1 MHSLSQRKKPSIP
14 QIFRFAKHAQVPEY
28 SPSPSELASGFE
40 LKAIGNVFR
49 TKDKYLCGDIL
60 DNRFFLIGTSS
71 GLDFIDLSLP
81 TEKQTAKRIIESPR
95 FKQIKIVKTRKNDG
109 LLLAICGRNSHLRSY
124 TLYSLKI
131 LIFAQLAKASA
142 TPPSSPTTKHSK
154 RFSNPFFNSRP
165 SHSKRA
171 SLQPTSRRNLSQ
183 NEVNTYNLYHSEFNA
198 SRDRQLSRE
207 QHFIGSWEE
216 MDISYEEDSQDEY
229 MDALT
234 GEDGDEGIVNAT
246 IAKGGEFVE
255 EIINV
260 GSAGKTSVPAGG
272 KTSRMT
278 TVSSHQFDAPSSS
291 HSRLNRVS
299 ISAFPFAPRQTS
311 SPQYAKKPAAEFVK
325 LPHTKLTISFV
336 VSVGMARSYVAA
348 LAKQNIYL
356 FEMSHDEN
364 NANKQQWIH
373 TRTYWLPSTPDY
385 LELAVHGEQLVDII
399 AAFGNEIILIG
410 VEDSRIREVSIAD
423 ELRSSDDEYGESDD
437 TEDSTQIWR
446 TFTQLPFLPSVNPE
460 NVSDT
465 FTIPPSYALASTSPP
480 SFFLH
485 PTTVFDATEAIDL
498 FCSGPL
504 LFFAT
509 FGSRSMIVDAKGRPF
524 STIIF
529 EWSFSPQ
536 SVSFFRG
543 GIGTN
548 DAYVV
553 GFGKDIIEIRSFRTG
568 LVVENVVRGVEVTF
582 LGTGRSEENEVILA
596 CRFEKGIKGV
606 DLYSLKAPTNGW

>member
-1 MHSLSQRKKPSIP
+1 MNSLSQRRKASIP

-28 SPSPSELASGFE
+28 SPSPSELTSGFE

-81 TEKQTAKRIIESPR
+81 TEKQTAKRIIEGPR
-95 FKQIKIVKTRKNDG
+95 FKQIKIVKTRKN
-109 LLLAICGRNSHLRSY
+109 AISGRNSHLRSY

-142 TPPSSPTTKHSK
+142 TPPPTPTPKHSK

-171 SLQPTSRRNLSQ
+171 SLQQTPRRNLPH
-183 NEVNTYNLYHSEFNA
+183 NDVNTYDLHHSEFH
-198 SRDRQLSRE
+198 DRHFFRE
-207 QHFIGSWEE
+207 QQIIGSSEE
-216 MDISYEEDSQDEY
+216 MSIAYEEDSQDEEY
-229 MDALT
+229 MDALM
-234 GEDGDEGIVNAT
+234 GEEDCEGIRVR
-246 IAKGGEFVE
+246 KGVEIVE

-260 GSAGKTSVPAGG
+260 GNAGKMSVSVGV
-272 KTSRMT
+272 KTSMMA
-278 TVSSHQFDAPSSS
+278 TVTSSYQPSMPSNS
-291 HSRLNRVS
+291 HSRNRVS
-299 ISAFPFAPRQTS
+299 MSAFPFAPRPSPSFS
-311 SPQYAKKPAAEFVK
+311 SSQHSKKSTGDFVK

-336 VSVGMARSYVAA
+336 VSVGVARSYVAA

-356 FEMSHDEN
+356 FEMTHDEN
-364 NANKQQWIH
+364 NTNKQQWVH

-423 ELRSSDDEYGESDD
+423 ELRPNYDDEYDELDDADES
-437 TEDSTQIWR
+437 TTIWR

-460 NVSDT
+460 NVSDP

-480 SFFLH
+480 SSFLH

-509 FGSRSMIVDAKGRPF
+509 FGSRSMVVDAKGRPF

-536 SVSFFRG
+536 SVCFFRG

-553 GFGKDIIEIRSFRTG
+553 GFGRDVIEIRSFRTG
-568 LVVENVVRGVEVTF
+568 LVVENVVKGVEVTF

>member
-1 MHSLSQRKKPSIP
+1 MNSLSQRRKPSIP
-14 QIFRFAKHAQVPEY
+14 QIFRPSLFSKHAQVPEY
-28 SPSPSELASGFE
+28 SPSPSELTSGFE

-81 TEKQTAKRIIESPR
+81 TEKQTAKRIIEGAR

-109 LLLAICGRNSHLRSY
+109 FLLATCGRNSHLRSY
-124 TLYSLKI
+124 TLYSLKV

-142 TPPSSPTTKHSK
+142 PPSAHTPKHSK
-154 RFSNPFFNSRP
+154 RFSNPFSHSRP

-171 SLQPTSRRNLSQ
+171 SLQPTSRCNLPQ
-183 NEVNTYNLYHSEFNA
+183 NEINTHDLYHNEYHA
-198 SRDRQLSRE
+198 S
-207 QHFIGSWEE
+207 H
-216 MDISYEEDSQDEY
+216 
-229 MDALT
+229 ALT
-234 GEDGDEGIVNAT
+234 GEEYDGETVSVRVT
-246 IAKGGEFVE
+246 KGVEIVE
-255 EIINV
+255 EIINF
-260 GSAGKTSVPAGG
+260 GNAGKMSVSIDVKA
-272 KTSRMT
+272 T
-278 TVSSHQFDAPSSS
+278 TTISSHHQYGAQSNS

-299 ISAFPFAPRQTS
+299 ISAFPFASRPNPSFS
-311 SPQYAKKPAAEFVK
+311 SPQHAKRSTADFVK

-336 VSVGMARSYVAA
+336 VSVGVARSYVAA
-348 LAKQNIYL
+348 LAKQNIFL
-356 FEMSHDEN
+356 FEMTHDEN
-364 NANKQQWIH
+364 NANKQQWVH

-385 LELAVHGEQLVDII
+385 LELAVHGEQLADIV

-410 VEDSRIREVSIAD
+410 VEDSRIREVSVAN
-423 ELRSSDDEYGESDD
+423 ELRSSDGDGYGESDD
-437 TEDSTQIWR
+437 AENSTQIWR

-460 NVSDT
+460 NVSDP

-480 SFFLH
+480 SSFLH
-485 PTTVFDATEAIDL
+485 PTTVFDATDAIDL

-509 FGSRSMIVDAKGRPF
+509 FGSRSMVVDAKGRPF

-529 EWSFSPQ
+529 EWSFSPL
-536 SVSFFRG
+536 SVCFFRG

-553 GFGKDIIEIRSFRTG
+553 GFGKDVIEIRSFRTG
-568 LVVENVVRGVEVTF
+568 LVIENVVRGVEVTF